1 MTRMKAKIV
10 KARVNKKGLMNS
22 ATRIET
28 PKKGKGSYRRSPK
41 HKGGLELNGGSSSSR
56 ASTGAERPD
65 RKRPFDCPRVG
76 GSRTPRVRR

>member
-41 HKGGLELNGGSSSSR
+41 HKG
-56 ASTGAERPD
+56 
-65 RKRPFDCPRVG
+65 
-76 GSRTPRVRR
+76 